1 MKKPVQR
8 DPTQK
13 KGQDSV
19 GKVGYAA
26 LHIIPTEFP
35 YPRPERYQARPPRV
49 LRLPVLGACVGS
61 AGGEDTGHLACNLKQ
76 LVGLTASN
84 MAAGIHP
91 PSRAPRHPTG
101 VGEHF
106 WVYFG
111 D

>member
-1 MKKPVQR
+1 MLHCISFPQNSRTR
-8 DPTQK
+8 DPNGTK
-13 KGQDSV
+13 HV
-19 GKVGYAA
+19 
-26 LHIIPTEFP
+26 
-35 YPRPERYQARPPRV
+35 PRGSCGCLCWVP
-49 LRLPVLGACVGS
+49 CVGS